1 MSERDE
7 HDAEEPSRVV
17 IRDKRRFDPETG
29 EPRQPSEP
37 RHAATDDA
45 EDAEYIDEAPE
56 PGVLF
61 EPRRKPAPSPGA
73 AALQRKLA
81 ELTTELKQAKTEHE
95 RELAEL
101 TTDLKRDRAE
111 YANYRKRVERDRA
124 AAAEA
129 GTGAVLAGLLPVL
142 DNLDRAREHGDLTG
156 AFKAVADQIVD
167 TLGRLGLDAF
177 GAKGDPFDPMIHEA
191 VAHLTSTEVSE
202 PTCVEVMRVG
212 YRHADRL
219 LRPALVAVADP
230 EAPAGGT
237 AGGGTTGSHTGSE
250 AGKSGNGGSPAAPG
264 EDTGEGSVR

>member
-7 HDAEEPSRVV
+7 HSAEEPNRVV

-29 EPRQPSEP
+29 EPRQASEP
-37 RHAATDDA
+37 RHAATDA
-45 EDAEYIDEAPE
+45 GEDAEYIDEAPE

-61 EPRRKPAPSPGA
+61 EPRRKPAPSPGV

-81 ELTTELKQAKTEHE
+81 ERTS
-95 RELAEL
+95 
-101 TTDLKRDRAE
+101 DLQRVTAE

-167 TLGRLGLDAF
+167 VLGRLGLDSF

-191 VAHLTSTEVSE
+191 VAHQTSAEVSE
-202 PTCVEVMRVG
+202 PTCVDVMRVG

-230 EAPAGGT
+230 ETPTGT
-237 AGGGTTGSHTGSE
+237 AGTEGGTGQNGQTGQH
-250 AGKSGNGGSPAAPG
+250 GGSGGGPAASG
-264 EDTGEGSVR
+264 EDTGTGSTRGDDGVRP